1 MQEGVYQKPVR
12 TTDELKQHL
21 IAAWSGIQQSVID
34 AVLSQCSNNVV
45 DDDYDAKTLF
55 CDQFWAAWCRV
66 QQTAPYKW

>member
-12 TTDELKQHL
+12 TTDELKRHL

-55 CDQFWAAWCRV
+55 CDQF
-66 QQTAPYKW
+66 